1 MNIFVTG
8 IGNNSG
14 KTIISAGIAAVL
26 QSVGYKVGV
35 YKPVQIGAI
44 DKETYLLSPDLA
56 LVKMLDQNITTHST
70 FMMKSKSIP
79 VISAQLENKN
89 INLNSIINDYKILLD
104 KTNILITEATG
115 GLMTPLGDGLFS
127 YHIPLKLR
135 LPVIFVVNPTTDSLN
150 LLLNEVNTAR
160 TAGLDIGGI
169 IINKFPATSKNE
181 DIQTFPTLAEKYS
194 NTKLLGIIRN
204 FCGKSVHTNILINE
218 VLNGIDLEEVFR
230 IKLKKL
236 NSY

>member
-70 FMMKSKSIP
+70 FMMKSKSMRY
-79 VISAQLENKN
+79 
-89 INLNSIINDYKILLD
+89 SIIRILSETNAKLLPAS
-104 KTNILITEATG
+104 KTAEFFRKYA
-115 GLMTPLGDGLFS
+115 
-127 YHIPLKLR
+127 
-135 LPVIFVVNPTTDSLN
+135 
-150 LLLNEVNTAR
+150 VNT
-160 TAGLDIGGI
+160 
-169 IINKFPATSKNE
+169 
-181 DIQTFPTLAEKYS
+181 
-194 NTKLLGIIRN
+194 
-204 FCGKSVHTNILINE
+204 
-218 VLNGIDLEEVFR
+218 VLFTVI
-230 IKLKKL
+230 
-236 NSY
+236 